1 MQTFLFYTGSL
12 AFIDHVKIQSPKVC
26 SVIKVSAVKRSVHL
40 ISFWFF
46 LCFNSLKLLSAKYKL
61 HVRYIFAEQKR
72 KKRTVYVIYIQMRLP
87 LKEGAYISCRME
99 YLSPFS

>member
-1 MQTFLFYTGSL
+1 MLRNKSICRKKICSSYFL
-12 AFIDHVKIQSPKVC
+12 
-26 SVIKVSAVKRSVHL
+26 L
-40 ISFWFF
+40 IF

-61 HVRYIFAEQKR
+61 HVRYIFAEQKS